1 VPFRPALGAVHSGM
15 ELHLGA
21 RTSKEAGGAGMAET
35 MINYREVFRSTPG
48 AMALLTPE
56 GVILDVNDEY
66 VEVSGRSREQLLG
79 RNLFDVFPQNPDD
92 PTELG
97 PSQLK
102 DSFDVVRATGE
113 RDILMPVRYD
123 VEDLGRPGE
132 FEERYWAVINTPLY
146 DHGGQVVMIALKA
159 DEVTHIVNQ
168 GRNMRADQG

>member
-1 VPFRPALGAVHSGM
+1 
-15 ELHLGA
+15 
-21 RTSKEAGGAGMAET
+21 MAET
-35 MINYREVFRSTPG
+35 MINYQDVFRTTPG
-48 AMALLTPE
+48 AMALLTPD
-56 GVILDVNDEY
+56 GVILDVNDAY
-66 VEVSGRSREQLLG
+66 VEASGRSREQLLG

-102 DSFDVVRATGE
+102 NSFDLVMATGE

-132 FEERYWAVINTPLY
+132 FEERYWAVVNTPLR
-146 DHGGQVVMIALKA
+146 DQGGQVVMITLKA

-168 GRNMRADQG
+168 SRNMRADQG